1 MKPQSLKNHAQYVPG
16 FHVVTSLIIISALV
30 ISIILLVHDG
40 IHHTTIFYFLVALS
54 LGLLYYYTR
63 SFANGN
69 QDRIIR
75 AEENFRFFRLTGKTM
90 DKQLSAKQLVAL
102 RFADDA
108 ELQELVKLTIEQNFT
123 PSQIKQQIKVW
134 RPDYARI

>member
-1 MKPQSLKNHAQYVPG
+1 MKQQSFENHSRYVPG
-16 FHVVTSLIIISALV
+16 FHVVTSLLIISALL

-40 IHHTTIFYFLVALS
+40 IHHTTVFYFLVSLS
-54 LGLLYYYTR
+54 LALLFYYVR

-75 AEENFRFFRLTGKTM
+75 AEENFRFFRLTGKTL
-90 DKQLSAKQLVAL
+90 DNQLTVKQLVAL

-108 ELQELVKLTIEQNFT
+108 ELEDLVNLTIQQNFT
-123 PSQIKQQIKVW
+123 PGQIKQKIKIW
-134 RPDYARI
+134 RPDHARI